1 MVDFTK
7 LLNQTPEEREAAR
20 NEAQA
25 EFDERIGRLINTR
38 LRQVEDLQKLQGLG
52 EWEERFVDSMRRIAE
67 QHDPITGKVGGKL
80 AYLTDSQAASFDKLV
95 ARTQHSTRAQ
105 RYSTMRSRN

>member
-25 EFDERIGRLINTR
+25 AFHERIGRLINTR

-67 QHDPITGKVGGKL
+67 QHDPITGRAGGNL
-80 AYLTDSQAASFDKLV
+80 AFLTDTQVTSFEKLV
-95 ARTQHSTRAQ
+95 AKTQQSTRSQ
-105 RYSTMRSRN
+105 RYGVGRPRN